1 MCERRASG
9 SPNAKTVAM
18 RIAFL
23 GTSNPEVNA
32 SQVRLYHLARGMA
45 DAGHQVTVVVPDDP
59 INREFPVTRESAVAF
74 HLIKTRSAMAELF
87 TKFREVS
94 AGNFDVIHVVGIG
107 LRSLQLVG
115 RPFRR
120 PFYVQ
125 DYDEAMTLQEGHS
138 RAKRT
143 YFSIVEGLSRQRA
156 HGVVVASRSLESLV
170 REHRPDLGRKLLY
183 LPIGYDPSFEGASKN
198 LDSKL
203 RAIVGERPVIT
214 WVGSFWPAYGI
225 DEIVDLAA
233 TLARRGRPF
242 TIMLVGD
249 GPSFEATRSLVAAR
263 KLSNV
268 LLPGRVSLAD
278 LQAYLRISQV
288 FLLPFQESPQNLHRC
303 PTKLFQ
309 YIANNRPVVTNRVG
323 EVAEALG
330 DAGFYYESRSV
341 ESMADAC
348 EKAVASSA
356 KYDRS
361 DLIPPIFWSERA
373 RRYRDWIESLD
384 LPT

>member
-1 MCERRASG
+1 
-9 SPNAKTVAM
+9 M

-23 GTSNPEVNA
+23 GTSNPGVNA

-59 INREFPVTRESAVAF
+59 VNREFPVTRESAVAV
-74 HLIKTRSAMAELF
+74 HLFKARSAIAEVF

-94 AGNFDVIHVVGIG
+94 AGNFDVVHVVGIG
-107 LRSLQLVG
+107 ARSLQLVG

-125 DYDEAMTLQEGHS
+125 DYDEAMTVQEGHS
-138 RAKRT
+138 RARRA
-143 YFSIVEGLSRQRA
+143 YYSIAEGLTRQRA
-156 HGVVVASRSLESLV
+156 HGVVVASRSLECLV
-170 REHRPDLGRKLLY
+170 RERRPDLGRRLLY
-183 LPIGYDPSFEGASKN
+183 LPIGYDPSFEGASEN
-198 LDSKL
+198 LDSQL
-203 RAIVGERPVIT
+203 RAMVGERRVLT
-214 WVGSFWPAYGI
+214 WVGSFWPAFRI
-225 DEIVDLAA
+225 DEIIDLAA
-233 TLARRGRPF
+233 TLARRGRPLAF
-242 TIMLVGD
+242 MLVGD
-249 GPSFEATRSLVAAR
+249 GPSLEATRSLVAAR

-278 LQAYLRISQV
+278 LQAYLRISEV
-288 FLLPFQESPQNLHRC
+288 FLLPFPETPQNLYRC

-309 YIANNRPVVTNRVG
+309 YIAYNRPIVTNRVG

-330 DAGFYYESRSV
+330 GDGFYYQSRSV

-348 EKAVASSA
+348 EKAIASSA

-361 DLIPPIFWSERA
+361 GLIPPIYWSERA
-373 RRYRDWIESLD
+373 RQYSNWIESLD
-384 LPT
+384 LTA

>member
-1 MCERRASG
+1 
-9 SPNAKTVAM
+9 M

-45 DAGHQVTVVVPDDP
+45 DAGHQVSVVVPDDP
-59 INREFPVTRESAVAF
+59 INREYPVTRGSAVAL
-74 HLIKTRSAMAELF
+74 HLFKPRSAIAEVF
-87 TKFREVS
+87 TKFQEVS
-94 AGNFDVIHVVGIG
+94 AGNLDVVHVVGAG
-107 LRSLQLVG
+107 VRSLQLVG

-125 DYDEAMTLQEGHS
+125 DYDEAMTLQEGHT
-138 RAKRT
+138 RAWRA
-143 YFSIVEGLSRQRA
+143 YYSILEGLSRQRA

-170 REHRPDLGRKLLY
+170 RKHRPDLGSQLLY

-198 LDSKL
+198 LDSQL
-203 RAIVGERPVIT
+203 RAMAGERPVIA
-214 WVGSFWPAYGI
+214 WVGSFWPAFGI
-225 DEIVDLAA
+225 DQLIDLAT
-233 TLARRGRPF
+233 TLARRGRPSVF
-242 TIMLVGD
+242 MLVGG
-249 GPSFEATRSLVAAR
+249 GPSLEATRSLVAAR

-278 LQAYLRISQV
+278 LQAYLRISEV
-288 FLLPFQESPQNLHRC
+288 FLLPFPASPQNLHRC

-309 YIANNRPVVTNRVG
+309 YIAYNRPIVTNRVG

-330 DAGFYYESRSV
+330 DTGFYYQPGSV

-348 EKAVASSA
+348 EKAIASSA
-356 KYDRS
+356 NYDRS
-361 DLIPPIFWSERA
+361 ALIPRIYWSERA
-373 RRYRDWIESLD
+373 HRYRNWIESLD
-384 LPT
+384 LPA

>member
-18 RIAFL
+18 RIAFS

-59 INREFPVTRESAVAF
+59 INREFPVTRESGVAF
-74 HLIKTRSAMAELF
+74 HLIKARSAIAEVF
-87 TKFREVS
+87 AKFREVS
-94 AGNFDVIHVVGIG
+94 AGNFDVIHVDGIG
-107 LRSLQLVG
+107 VRSLQLVG

-170 REHRPDLGRKLLY
+170 GEHRPDLGRKLLY

-198 LDSKL
+198 LDSQL
-203 RAIVGERPVIT
+203 RTMVGEQI
-214 WVGSFWPAYGI
+214 G
-225 DEIVDLAA
+225 
-233 TLARRGRPF
+233 
-242 TIMLVGD
+242 
-249 GPSFEATRSLVAAR
+249 
-263 KLSNV
+263 
-268 LLPGRVSLAD
+268 
-278 LQAYLRISQV
+278 
-288 FLLPFQESPQNLHRC
+288 
-303 PTKLFQ
+303 
-309 YIANNRPVVTNRVG
+309 
-323 EVAEALG
+323 
-330 DAGFYYESRSV
+330 
-341 ESMADAC
+341 
-348 EKAVASSA
+348 
-356 KYDRS
+356 
-361 DLIPPIFWSERA
+361 
-373 RRYRDWIESLD
+373 
-384 LPT
+384 